1 MAGSVT
7 TRASSA
13 AVAAAATA
21 AASSGAAPGA
31 VGGGVDVVMGGTT
44 STSTFTTTT
53 TTTTTTVV
61 SASLLATAVS
71 HSPGSGPGGMG
82 MSNAI
87 DKGVGGLEPRARC
100 SQCGR
105 RRAACNH
112 QPPRTPSANPINANG
127 APSAVPPPPLHAR
140 PRRISK
146 LKHRALTGTFAAQ
159 VTTASTDAAP
169 PAFSSSSNYSLSSS
183 SSSSSANGNIA
194 AARSNSDIAI
204 TTTTT
209 TNTQSSNSSSDKG
222 AMEPPVLSFYG
233 KEPVPLPSRFA
244 QIKRALAAGNEAAI
258 EASWARLLHALRDH
272 VEDIAHRGSS
282 ITPSIDF
289 ADMHDPEAKAAFS
302 RELKRYGLGLIRGVM
317 PRDDA
322 QAAID
327 ETVKYLEKQTDFK
340 EPPPQDPTCF
350 DFFWTPAQV
359 RTRAHPRVLE
369 AQRFAMSLWDHN
381 ADDRMA
387 IRFPIAYADRLRIHG
402 ANIGGVGPDAPPRPK
417 DDVDEETVAQKA
429 AAELELL
436 GDFTSSTVIAQV
448 DNGSLERWEPDG
460 YGRGGT
466 YDAVF
471 KGQWENYD
479 PWDPTH
485 RVSATSDLYN
495 GHGACSIFRMYQ
507 GMVALSTIEPGLIR
521 LLPSPKLA
529 TAYFLLRPFF
539 SPKTKPPERRDG
551 PEWEAF
557 LDPSNWSLDREQST
571 IIHGAVPGHAQR
583 LTELW
588 HPHLH
593 LRRTLVT
600 IPTLHTGDYIVWH
613 PDLAYHI
620 TSSNPNLMASR
631 APTPPPS
638 SSASNDPGPSRP
650 VSILVYVPAVPLTQN
665 SALYLARQRKT
676 FQRGHPGPDFDS
688 TGSGLG
694 SEASHVGRPTETDIA
709 EVGGPAG
716 LQAMGLA
723 PFDVAP
729 TPPVVD
735 EGKGSGGEGGGEG
748 EGEGERKERAEGEA
762 RIAGGDVDVSME
774 DGTATARGASASAD
788 AKAGA
793 GGVGGMTRAEAEVAR
808 LANIIL
814 FPDRYD
820 FYMAKRN
827 ANGSKR
833 SKVLRSGTRLE
844 DGSGTK
850 GKEKEKEQ
858 AGDGKRE
865 GERERERRKGEEEEE
880 EEGEEEEEKMEV
892 DSEPVHKQAGKGK
905 EEEKEKE
912 EKKHGTGRSSSS
924 S

>member
-1 MAGSVT
+1 MTGSVT
-7 TRASSA
+7 GTAAVSVPTRATLAASSA
-13 AVAAAATA
+13 TATA
-21 AASSGAAPGA
+21 TATL
-31 VGGGVDVVMGGTT
+31 DVVMGGTSGST
-44 STSTFTTTT
+44 LTANSTSSTPV
-53 TTTTTTVV
+53 TTTVV
-61 SASLLATAVS
+61 SASLLATV
-71 HSPGSGPGGMG
+71 GSNSGRRSSLGLAGMG
-82 MSNAI
+82 MGTGAGVN
-87 DKGVGGLEPRARC
+87 DKGLEPRARC

-105 RRAACNH
+105 RRTACHHLPHQQGLQQPTSPSSSAFSAASAISTNGSLSAAPPGL
-112 QPPRTPSANPINANG
+112 QP
-127 APSAVPPPPLHAR
+127 R

-146 LKHRALTGTFAAQ
+146 LKHRALTATLAAQ
-159 VTTASTDAAP
+159 TNNVTFSTPSSNTTNASTTSASTTSAKGR
-169 PAFSSSSNYSLSSS
+169 PA
-183 SSSSSANGNIA
+183 
-194 AARSNSDIAI
+194 SDG
-204 TTTTT
+204 
-209 TNTQSSNSSSDKG
+209 SSDSNA

-244 QIKRALAAGNEAAI
+244 HIKRSLVAGHEAEL
-258 EASWARLLHALRDH
+258 EASWARLITALRED
-272 VEDIAHRGSS
+272 VDDIASRGSS
-282 ITPSIDF
+282 LTPSIDF
-289 ADMHDPEAKAAFS
+289 SDIHNPDARAAFS
-302 RELKRYGLGLIRGVM
+302 RDLKRYGLGLIRGVV
-317 PRDDA
+317 PRADA
-322 QAAID
+322 QVAID

-369 AQRFAMSLWDHN
+369 AQRFAMSLWDNN

-387 IRFPIAYADRLRIHG
+387 IRFPIAYGDRLRIHG
-402 ANIGGVGPDAPPRPK
+402 ANIGSVGPDAPPK
-417 DDVDEETVAQKA
+417 AKETDGAADGEVDDDLEAQKA
-429 AAELELL
+429 AAELL

-471 KGQWENYD
+471 KGEWEKYD
-479 PWDPTH
+479 PWDPTY
-485 RVSATSDLYN
+485 RVSATPDLYN
-495 GHGACSIFRMYQ
+495 GYGACSIFRMYQ
-507 GMVALSTIEPGLIR
+507 GVVALSTIEPGLIR

-557 LDPSNWSLDREQST
+557 LDPSNWVLDKEQST

-600 IPTLHTGDYIVWH
+600 IPTLQTGDYIVWH

-620 TSSNPNLMASR
+620 TSGNPNLMASR
-631 APTPPPS
+631 APTPPP
-638 SSASNDPGPSRP
+638 ASDDESTPSRP
-650 VSILVYVPAVPLTQN
+650 VSILVYIPAAPLTQTN
-665 SALYLARQRKT
+665 ALYLARQRKT

-694 SEASHVGRPTETDIA
+694 SEATHVGRPTETDIA

-729 TPPVVD
+729 TPPGVSDAAPATMSVAAVVNGSENGD
-735 EGKGSGGEGGGEG
+735 GKKEGD
-748 EGEGERKERAEGEA
+748 
-762 RIAGGDVDVSME
+762 GDVEM
-774 DGTATARGASASAD
+774 DGTGGASGTTNAQS
-788 AKAGA
+788 
-793 GGVGGMTRAEAEVAR
+793 MTRAEAEVAR

-827 ANGSKR
+827 GTGTKR
-833 SKVLRSGTRLE
+833 SKVKVERSVGGG
-844 DGSGTK
+844 D
-850 GKEKEKEQ
+850 EK
-858 AGDGKRE
+858 
-865 GERERERRKGEEEEE
+865 
-880 EEGEEEEEKMEV
+880 
-892 DSEPVHKQAGKGK
+892 GKGK
-905 EEEKEKE
+905 EREAE
-912 EKKHGTGRSSSS
+912 GGR
-924 S
+924 